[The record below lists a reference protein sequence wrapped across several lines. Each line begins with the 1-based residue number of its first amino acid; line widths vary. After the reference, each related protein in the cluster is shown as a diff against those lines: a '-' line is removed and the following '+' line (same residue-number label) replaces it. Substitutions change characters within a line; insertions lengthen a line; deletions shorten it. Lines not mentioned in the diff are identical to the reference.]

1 MSTDENADRPDATSD
16 TQDPGVPEP
25 GFETPAHQ
33 DVDPGLEPDS
43 ARDSEASAEPGA
55 PGPSGSDGD
64 VAAKPV
70 TTSAWRTLAALGR
83 PRMSASNVLVGLLC
97 ALLGFALV
105 VQMRQTRDESL
116 SSLRQTELV
125 RLLDE
130 VTQRSSELEQRADD
144 LRASRND
151 LLVDSED
158 NEAALELARQRAATQ
173 GILSGRLP
181 AEGTGITVRIR
192 EGSETLS
199 ASALFTILEELR
211 NAGAEAVD
219 LNGVRIVASSY
230 FVDSA
235 QGVVLDGTTLESP
248 YVWLAIGNPET
259 LTPALEIPGGAMSS
273 VRTAGGTGTISSHNE
288 LTIDSVRTPSS
299 SQFATPVEPEEG
311 A

>member
-1 MSTDENADRPDATSD
+1 MTADENADRPEEH
-16 TQDPGVPEP
+16 PVG
-25 GFETPAHQ
+25 
-33 DVDPGLEPDS
+33 PDS
-43 ARDSEASAEPGA
+43 EVPTTDAEMPEVGE
-55 PGPSGSDGD
+55 DENED
-64 VAAKPV
+64 VVVGKPV
-70 TTSAWRTLAALGR
+70 TKSAWRTLADLGR

-130 VTQRSSELEQRADD
+130 VTQRSAELEQRADD
-144 LRASRND
+144 LRSSRNE

-158 NEAALELARQRAATQ
+158 NEAALDLARQRAATQ

-181 AEGTGITVRIR
+181 AEGTGVTVRIH
-192 EGSETLS
+192 EGAETIR

-230 FVDSA
+230 FIDSA

-248 YVWLAIGNPET
+248 YVWLVIGNPET
-259 LTPALEIPGGAMSS
+259 LTPALEIPGGAMAS
-273 VRTAGGTGTISSHNE
+273 VRTSGGTGSISSHIE
-288 LTIDSVRTPSS
+288 LTIDSVRSPSS
-299 SQFATPVEPEEG
+299 SQFATPVDPDDG

>member
-1 MSTDENADRPDATSD
+1 MTTDENADRP
-16 TQDPGVPEP
+16 
-25 GFETPAHQ
+25 
-33 DVDPGLEPDS
+33 EPD
-43 ARDSEASAEPGA
+43 RDEPELGEDEPAVSE
-55 PGPSGSDGD
+55 GD
-64 VAAKPV
+64 DVVAAKPV
-70 TTSAWRTLAALGR
+70 TTSAWRTLVDLGR
-83 PRMSASNVLVGLLC
+83 PRMSASNILVGLLC

-130 VTQRSSELEQRADD
+130 VTQRSAELEQRADD
-144 LRASRND
+144 LRSSRNE

-158 NEAALELARQRAATQ
+158 NEAALELARKRAATQ

-181 AEGTGITVRIR
+181 AEGTGVTVRIR
-192 EGSETLS
+192 EGSETIR

-230 FVDSA
+230 FIDSA

-248 YVWLAIGNPET
+248 YVWLAIGNPDT

-273 VRTAGGTGTISSHNE
+273 VRTSGGTGTISSHLE
-288 LTIDSVRTPSS
+288 LTIDSVRNPGS
-299 SQFATPVEPEEG
+299 SQFASPVDPDEG